1 VRRFAPGGGPGA
13 DAPAGA
19 DTPAVDRVLRHLERL
34 AEIDGAP
41 GHEQEV
47 AAYVAAAVAGVG
59 TADVDVHGNL
69 VVRRAGPAPGPRV
82 LVTAHMDEVALVV
95 KSVQPDGFLRV
106 SALGSAVPDV
116 VAGRLVRVGGH
127 LGVVGVRSGHF
138 RSSGADASRDGIAEA
153 YVDVGATSAESV
165 RAAGI
170 DVGTPVVFW
179 NPVQRFGV
187 ERPLVVGQAL
197 DDRLG
202 CALLLT
208 LLEREHP
215 PAGTLVAAFTVQEEV
230 GLRGAGAVA
239 HAVAPDFA
247 LAIDTIVAG
256 DTPDMDPHRDVSLR
270 IGAGPAMPVA
280 TGPRGSG
287 LIVAPQVADLM
298 RRIAVAAD
306 VTLQPV
312 VFTGGDNDA
321 TSMAWAGAGHAA
333 ASISIARRYSHTP
346 VEVAAI
352 ADVAATYAW
361 LHAFVAAMAEWPV
374 RVGRGRGQLGEGG

>member
-1 VRRFAPGGGPGA
+1 MSRAAHPQGPGA
-13 DAPAGA
+13 GAP
-19 DTPAVDRVLRHLERL
+19 DVERVLGHLERL
-34 AEIDGAP
+34 AAIDGAP
-41 GHEQEV
+41 GHEHAV
-47 AAYVAAAVAGVG
+47 ADDLVNAVAGLG
-59 TADVDVHGNL
+59 DADVDVHGNL
-69 VVRRAGPAPGPRV
+69 VVRRAGPAAGPRV

-106 SALGSAVPDV
+106 SALGSVVPDV

-127 LGVVGVRSGHF
+127 LGVIGVRSGHF
-138 RSSGADASRDGIAEA
+138 RSSGADRPRDGIAEA
-153 YVDVGATSAESV
+153 YVDVGASSAEAV

-187 ERPLVVGQAL
+187 ERPAVVGQAL

-208 LLEREHP
+208 LLERETP
-215 PAGTLVAAFTVQEEV
+215 PAGTLVVAFTVQEEV

-247 LAIDTIVAG
+247 LALDTIVAG
-256 DTPDMDPHRDVSLR
+256 DTPDMDPHRDVSLK

-287 LIVAPQVADLM
+287 LIVAPPVLAFL
-298 RRIAVAAD
+298 RRVAARAG
-306 VTLQPV
+306 VALQPV

-333 ASISIARRYSHTP
+333 ASICIARRYSHTP

-361 LHAFVAAMAEWPV
+361 LRALVAAMAEWPDG
-374 RVGRGRGQLGEGG
+374 VGRALPAGGGGG

>member
-1 VRRFAPGGGPGA
+1 MRRIAPERGSGA
-13 DAPAGA
+13 DA
-19 DTPAVDRVLRHLERL
+19 PAVDRVLWHLERL
-34 AEIDGAP
+34 TEIDGAP
-41 GHEQEV
+41 GHEQGV
-47 AAYVAAAVAGVG
+47 AAYVQTSLAGVG
-59 TADVDVHGNL
+59 DGDVDVHGNL
-69 VVRRAGPAPGPRV
+69 IVRRSGPAPGPRV
-82 LVTAHMDEVALVV
+82 LVTAHMDEVALIV

-116 VAGRLVRVGGH
+116 VPGRLVRVAGH
-127 LGVVGVRSGHF
+127 LGVIGVRSGHF
-138 RSSGADASRDGIAEA
+138 RSGDAHSGRDGIAEA

-179 NPVQRFGV
+179 SPLQRFGV
-187 ERPLVVGQAL
+187 ERPLVVGQAI

-208 LLEREHP
+208 LLERELP
-215 PAGTLVAAFTVQEEV
+215 PAGTLIAAFTVQEEV

-239 HAVAPDFA
+239 HAVGPDFA

-270 IGAGPAMPVA
+270 IGEGPAIPVA

-287 LIVAPQVADLM
+287 LIVAPQAVEFL
-298 RRIAVAAD
+298 RRIAALSGVAQ
-306 VTLQPV
+306 QPV

-321 TSMAWAGAGHAA
+321 TSMAWAGVGHAA
-333 ASISIARRYSHTP
+333 ASICIARRYSHTP
-346 VEVAAI
+346 VEVASI
-352 ADVAATYAW
+352 DDITATYAW
-361 LHAFVAAMAEWPV
+361 LRTLVSAMAEWPDD
-374 RVGRGRGQLGEGG
+374 VGRARGELGGGG

>member
-1 VRRFAPGGGPGA
+1 MSHAPDA
-13 DAPAGA
+13 RAPA
-19 DTPAVDRVLRHLERL
+19 VERVLWHLERL
-34 AEIDGAP
+34 AAIDGAP
-41 GHEQEV
+41 GHEHGV
-47 AAYVAAAVAGVG
+47 ADYLAAAVAGLG

-69 VVRRAGPAPGPRV
+69 VVRLVGAAAGPRL

-127 LGVVGVRSGHF
+127 LGVIGVRSGHF
-138 RSSGADASRDGIAEA
+138 RSSAPEGPRDGIAEA
-153 YVDVGATSAESV
+153 YVDVGATSAEVV

-187 ERPLVVGQAL
+187 ERPAIVGQAL

-208 LLEREHP
+208 LLEREPP

-270 IGAGPAMPVA
+270 IGGGPAMPVA

-287 LIVAPQVADLM
+287 LIVAPQVVDLM
-298 RRIAVAAD
+298 RRIAAAAD

-333 ASISIARRYSHTP
+333 ASIAVARRYSHTP

-361 LHAFVAAMAEWPV
+361 LRALVAAMADWPV
-374 RVGRGRGQLGEGG
+374 GVGRARPAAGGGG

>member
-1 VRRFAPGGGPGA
+1 MSRTASRGGEGH
-13 DAPAGA
+13 DAAV
-19 DTPAVDRVLRHLERL
+19 VDRVLWHLERL
-34 AEIDGAP
+34 AAIDGAP
-41 GHEQEV
+41 GHEQGV
-47 AAYVAAAVAGVG
+47 AAYVKEAVQGLGDAR
-59 TADVDVHGNL
+59 TDVHGNL
-69 VVRRAGPAPGPRV
+69 VVRREGPPPGPLV

-106 SALGSAVPDV
+106 SALGSTVPDV
-116 VAGRLVRVGGH
+116 VAGRMVRVGGH
-127 LGVVGVRSGHF
+127 LGVIGVRSGHF
-138 RSSGADASRDGIAEA
+138 RASDAGGARDGIAEA
-153 YVDVGATSAESV
+153 YVDLGATSAEAV

-179 NPVQRFGV
+179 NPVRRFGV
-187 ERPLVVGQAL
+187 ERPLIVGQAL

-208 LLEREHP
+208 LLERETP

-230 GLRGAGAVA
+230 GLRGAGAIA
-239 HAVAPDFA
+239 HAVGPDFA

-287 LIVAPQVADLM
+287 LILAPDTVAFM
-298 RRIAVAAD
+298 RRLAGDAG

-321 TSMAWAGAGHAA
+321 TSMAWAGAGYAA

-346 VEVAAI
+346 VEVADI
-352 ADVAATYAW
+352 RDIDATYAW
-361 LHAFVAAMAEWPV
+361 LRALVAAMADGSEGLWPG
-374 RVGRGRGQLGEGG
+374 RTESGRGG